1 MYFGAHVG
9 LSKKTAEKV
18 SKVTRQASLV
28 KNIDCTEWKFSET
41 ACNSMMHSINA
52 VYKAIQ
58 KTLLKGFSNS
68 PRASSAKYSQDVPKS
83 VKNHNSCLAQ
93 LKNIGGGVTRKKRE
107 DYENWSWPSTKGLTV
122 VKEKAK
128 RHNDKGRVENL
139 TCRKPIYPATAGSLF
154 QLRAKPHASFWQA
167 ITTKTR
173 I

>member
-28 KNIDCTEWKFSET
+28 KNIDCTELKFSET
-41 ACNSMMHSINA
+41 ACNGMMHSINA

-93 LKNIGGGVTRKKRE
+93 LKNIGGGVTRKKE
-107 DYENWSWPSTKGLTV
+107 KTMKTGVGLPL
-122 VKEKAK
+122 KASQLLK
-128 RHNDKGRVENL
+128 K
-139 TCRKPIYPATAGSLF
+139 KPRGIM
-154 QLRAKPHASFWQA
+154 
-167 ITTKTR
+167 TR
-173 I
+173 DG